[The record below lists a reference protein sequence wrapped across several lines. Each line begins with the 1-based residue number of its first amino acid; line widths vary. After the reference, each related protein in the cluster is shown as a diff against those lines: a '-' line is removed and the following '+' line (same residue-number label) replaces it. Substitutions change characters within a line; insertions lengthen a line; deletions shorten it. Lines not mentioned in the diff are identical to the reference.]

1 MNNWRVLAEQ
11 GKKIRPQGDLRKRQ
25 ETWLF
30 ACLKRNQSAAYL
42 MEFGVNDHTSL
53 DEFRKRLP
61 LVTYDDLKKYVERV
75 EYGEENV
82 LFSGKPIAFERTS
95 GSSGGNK
102 LIPYTPYSLID
113 FQAGILPWLAD
124 VIDAYGIES
133 GCAYWSI
140 SPATRPEEITPA
152 GIPVG
157 LPDGAYLG
165 NDVIQSFVELSAV
178 PPWVGSIQSVEAW
191 KMSTLYWLLCRND
204 LALISVW
211 SPTFFLMLLDAL
223 ESDHENLVN
232 LLGQGGNIGGHELPP
247 NVQALNRL
255 NTYSSTRD
263 ARALWPALK
272 LVSCWADASSRPYFN
287 ELKNRLPQ
295 AQFQGKGLLSTEG
308 VSTVPDQSG
317 RPVLAVDSGF
327 FEFLDAQEAS
337 CFAWELQNGS
347 HYEVVMTTSGG
358 LYRYRTGDIVQ
369 CEGYTGDL
377 PILRF
382 LGRQGLASDI
392 VGEKLTEQFVAA
404 CLDDITGFRMLVPH
418 VQGKPKYVLIMDKRI
433 DIDSDSLAASLEMRL
448 SQNVQY
454 EYARRIGQLDAVE
467 VLSVEAPLKLFM
479 ERMTQSGTRLGDI
492 KVPSLRPETDWL
504 TTFQGNAQ

>member
-11 GKKIRPQGDLRKRQ
+11 GKKIRLLGGIRTRQ
-25 ETWLF
+25 ETWLLD
-30 ACLKRNQSAAYL
+30 CLKRNQSSAYL
-42 MEFGVNDHTSL
+42 MKYGVDERTSL
-53 DEFRKRLP
+53 DDFRKRLP
-61 LVTYDDLKKYVERV
+61 LVTYDDLTKYIERV
-75 EYGEENV
+75 ECGEENI
-82 LFSGKPIAFERTS
+82 LFAGMPIAFERTS

-102 LIPYTPYSLID
+102 LIPYTPYSLAD

-124 VIDAYGIES
+124 VIDGCGIET

-140 SPATRPEEITPA
+140 SPATRPMEITPA
-152 GIPVG
+152 GVHVG

-165 NDVIQSFVELSAV
+165 NDAIESFVELSAV
-178 PPWVGSIQSVEAW
+178 PPWVGSIQSVDAW

-223 ESDHENLVN
+223 ETEHENLLS
-232 LLGQGGNIGGHELPP
+232 LLEQGGNIGGHELPP
-247 NVQALNRL
+247 NAHALNRL
-255 NTYSSTRD
+255 ITYSSTQN
-263 ARALWPALK
+263 ARVLWPALK
-272 LVSCWADASSRPYFN
+272 LVSCWADASSKPYFN
-287 ELKNRLPQ
+287 ELKIRLPQ

-317 RPVLAVDSGF
+317 HPVLAVDSGF

-347 HYEVVMTTSGG
+347 QYEVVMTTSGG

-369 CEGYTGDL
+369 CEGYMGDL
-377 PILRF
+377 PVLRF

-404 CLDDITGFRMLVPH
+404 CLDDIRGFRMLVPH
-418 VQGKPKYVLIMDKRI
+418 VQGKPKYVLITDKRMNV
-433 DIDSDSLAASLEMRL
+433 DRDSLTASLEMRL

-454 EYARRIGQLDAVE
+454 GYARRIGQLDAVE
-467 VLSVEAPLKLFM
+467 VLSVETPLKLFM

-492 KVPSLRPETDWL
+492 KVPSLRPEANWL
-504 TTFQGNAQ
+504 TTFQGNAK

>member
-1 MNNWRVLAEQ
+1 MVLAEQ
-11 GKKIRPQGDLRKRQ
+11 GRKMRFLGDVRSRQ
-25 ETWLF
+25 EAWLF
-30 ACLKRNQSAAYL
+30 ACLKHNQSAAYL
-42 MEFGVNDHTSL
+42 VKFGVDDHTSL
-53 DEFRKRLP
+53 DDFRKRLP
-61 LVTYDDLKKYVERV
+61 LVAYDDLTKYVERV
-75 EYGEENV
+75 ECGEENV
-82 LFSGKPIAFERTS
+82 LFAGMPIAFERTS

-102 LIPYTPYSLID
+102 LIPYTPCSLAD

-124 VIDAYGIES
+124 VIDGYGIET

-140 SPATRPEEITPA
+140 SPATRPMEITSA
-152 GIPVG
+152 GIHVG

-165 NDVIQSFVELSAV
+165 NDVIEAFVELSAV

-191 KMSTLYWLLCRND
+191 KISTLYWLLCRND
-204 LALISVW
+204 LELISVW
-211 SPTFFLMLLDAL
+211 SPTFFLMLLDTL
-223 ESDHENLVN
+223 ESDHENLAN
-232 LLGQGGNIGGHELPP
+232 LLEQGGDIAGHELPP
-247 NVQALNRL
+247 NVKALNRL
-255 NTYSSTRD
+255 NKYASSRD
-263 ARALWPALK
+263 VRVLWPALK
-272 LVSCWADASSRPYFN
+272 LVSCWADASSRSYFN
-287 ELKNRLPQ
+287 DLKVRLPH

-308 VSTVPDQSG
+308 VSTVPDQTG

-327 FEFLDAQEAS
+327 FEFLDAQGSS

-418 VQGKPKYVLIMDKRI
+418 VQGKPKYVLITDKRTNV
-433 DIDSDSLAASLEMRL
+433 DRDSLAASLEMRL
-448 SQNVQY
+448 SRNVQY
-454 EYARRIGQLDAVE
+454 EYARSIGQLDAVE

-479 ERMTQSGTRLGDI
+479 ERMTRSGTRLGDI
-492 KVPSLRPETDWL
+492 KVPSLRPEANWL
-504 TTFQGNAQ
+504 NIFQGKAQ